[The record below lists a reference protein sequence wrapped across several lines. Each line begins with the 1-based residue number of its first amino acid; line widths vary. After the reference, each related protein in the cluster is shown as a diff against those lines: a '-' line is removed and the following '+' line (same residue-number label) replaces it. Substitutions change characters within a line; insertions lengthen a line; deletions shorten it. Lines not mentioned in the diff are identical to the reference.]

1 MGTTLINIIGG
12 AISLKYTQT
21 HVTSVITSPGRDLPQ
36 ILASDWS
43 CPPAHIPSNAGF
55 WLLVQ
60 RLAHCSDF
68 LDLCMIQIASNDGGH
83 A

>member
-1 MGTTLINIIGG
+1 MGTTLINIMGG

-43 CPPAHIPSNAGF
+43 CIPAHIPSNAGF
-55 WLLVQ
+55 WCKDSLIVVISLIC
-60 RLAHCSDF
+60 A
-68 LDLCMIQIASNDGGH
+68 
-83 A
+83 